1 MQSRVMFITGGSTG
15 IGAATARMAVGEGF
29 RVVVTARSEEK
40 LQALAEEL
48 GRDQVRA
55 VRCDVQD
62 QQSLE
67 AAVEE
72 TIEHFGRLDVVFA
85 NAGVGG
91 EPGGFSSAPPD
102 SWREMLMTNVFG
114 LALTLRS
121 TAAHLKASRGHVV
134 ITSSVAGRRSLA
146 GSMYSATKWAATCI
160 GHGFRKEL
168 AGTGVRVTLIEPGL
182 VDTPFFD
189 EPKKGYLESEDVARA
204 VLYAVNQPPHAEVHE
219 VTLVP
224 MRQQDD
230 NLLP

>member
-1 MQSRVMFITGGSTG
+1 MSHCVEC
-15 IGAATARMAVGEGF
+15 GAKLAAEEGF
-29 RVVVTARSEEK
+29 CVVVTARNEGKLEK
-40 LQALAEEL
+40 LVEEL
-48 GRDQVRA
+48 GADKVLA
-55 VRCDVQD
+55 IACDVQD
-62 QQSLE
+62 QGSLE
-67 AAVEE
+67 SAVGRAISE
-72 TIEHFGRLDVVFA
+72 FGRLDVVFA

-91 EPGGFSSAPPD
+91 KPGGFSSAPPD

-121 TAAHLKASRGHVV
+121 TAAHLKESKGHVV
-134 ITSSVAGRRSLA
+134 ITSSIAGRRSLA

-168 AGTGVRVTLIEPGL
+168 AGTGVRVTLIEPGM

-189 EPKKGYLESEDVARA
+189 EPKRGYLEAEDVARA
-204 VLYAVNQPPHAEVHE
+204 VLFAVNQPPHAEVHE